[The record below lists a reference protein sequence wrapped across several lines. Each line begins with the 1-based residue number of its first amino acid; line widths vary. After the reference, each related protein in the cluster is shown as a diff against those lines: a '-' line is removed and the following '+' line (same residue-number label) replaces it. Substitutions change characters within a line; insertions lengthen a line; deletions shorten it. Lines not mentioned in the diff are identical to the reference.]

1 MKKKVM
7 VPALVSVFAV
17 TSFAGTASAAHEGQA
32 FMADLTPDQEVMDVE
47 SEATGEAHI
56 QVSEDGESL
65 DYTVEA
71 HDLDDT
77 MAGHIHSGAV
87 GEDGPVE
94 VFLFEN
100 EEGMDYD
107 GEVAT
112 GTLTEDDLVGDMT
125 WEEFSGALVAEEA
138 YVNLHTEEY
147 PDGEIRGQ
155 VETVSEDEAAA
166 MPDEMPQ
173 TGMGGASNDG
183 WMTTF
188 WASIT
193 ALVGGAAALFI
204 RKKNQA

>member
-7 VPALVSVFAV
+7 VPALVSVFSV
-17 TSFAGTASAAHEGQA
+17 TSFAGTASAAHEGQD
-32 FMADLTPDQEVMDVE
+32 FMADLTPEQEVMDVE
-47 SEATGEAHI
+47 SDATGEAHI

-71 HDLDDT
+71 HNLDDT
-77 MAGHIHSGAV
+77 MAGHIHSGEE

-94 VFLFEN
+94 LFLFEN

-112 GTLTEDDLVGDMT
+112 GTLTEDDLVGDLS
-125 WEEFSGALVAEEA
+125 WEEFSMALVAGDT

-155 VETVSEDEAAA
+155 LENVTDDEAA